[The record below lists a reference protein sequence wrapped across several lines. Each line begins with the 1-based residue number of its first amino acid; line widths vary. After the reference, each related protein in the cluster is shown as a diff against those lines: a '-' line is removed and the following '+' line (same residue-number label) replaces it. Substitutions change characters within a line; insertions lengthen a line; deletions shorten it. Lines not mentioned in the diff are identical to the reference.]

1 MLRRTVKPVQ
11 VNIDKKRRDYK
22 AIVEEVKN
30 EGQDFN
36 AEGRTDIAA
45 RVAQQAVPVPKPVEA
60 VFLKIMVLIPNRFG

>member
-1 MLRRTVKPVQ
+1 MLRRTLKPVQ

-45 RVAQQAVPVPKPVEA
+45 RVAQQAVPVPKPPRGGHHKRTA
-60 VFLKIMVLIPNRFG
+60 RGA